1 MTMRSGGGYVLWGT
15 RVFPDE
21 SVIAVGKGMK
31 RRREESVESGVS
43 LTSANV
49 AEDTPENFPAS
60 ETEVAETR
68 EDDVEI
74 TNDAQ

>member
-1 MTMRSGGGYVLWGT
+1 
-15 RVFPDE
+15 
-21 SVIAVGKGMK
+21 MK